1 MELNTKWILWY
12 HSIKDVYGKN
22 HHIQSFLRFQ
32 I

>member
-12 HSIKDVYGKN
+12 HSIKDGHGKN